1 MGEIFLDALIDSL
14 IVLAVLVPVNILIAV
29 IEPRLAGRIRLKG
42 RLAPLVGV
50 TVGLFPQCGFSVVA
64 TDLYQKRHITVGTLL
79 GVYLATSD
87 EALPIFLSAGEKAL
101 DILPILAFKFAIGLI
116 VGYTADLVC
125 TKSRA
130 RVENHA
136 AECEHE
142 PEIHIGC
149 CGHNIEEDEQ
159 KSEHDHSECEEPCGE
174 EKELAAKNRAA
185 KLRQYLLHPL
195 EHSARTFLY
204 IFVINLIFGVIIH
217 FVGEDALMEFLS
229 SNRYVAPL
237 FAVIVGA
244 IPNCASSV
252 VISDLYL
259 MGGLGF
265 GATLGGLLMNAGIGF
280 AVLFRDRKAWRENL
294 AIFAVMFLV
303 SVAFAYI
310 LSACYVPRLRRLRLH
325 PLRLLQ
331 LRRFTYCVNGRGA
344 APAPRRGC
352 HPRTPCIYIILRR
365 RLRFHPQP
373 SAHFYNKKHGSA
385 RV

>member
-1 MGEIFLDALIDSL
+1 MGEIFLDTLIDSL

-259 MGGLGF
+259 ISAGF
-265 GATLGGLLMNAGIGF
+265 
-280 AVLFRDRKAWRENL
+280 
-294 AIFAVMFLV
+294 
-303 SVAFAYI
+303 
-310 LSACYVPRLRRLRLH
+310 
-325 PLRLLQ
+325 
-331 LRRFTYCVNGRGA
+331 
-344 APAPRRGC
+344 
-352 HPRTPCIYIILRR
+352 
-365 RLRFHPQP
+365 
-373 SAHFYNKKHGSA
+373 
-385 RV
+385 

>member
-1 MGEIFLDALIDSL
+1 MMGEIFLDALIDSL

-174 EKELAAKNRAA
+174 EKELAAKNRAST
-185 KLRQYLLHPL
+185 LRQYLLHPL

-280 AVLFRDRKAWRENL
+280 AVLFRSSSETAK
-294 AIFAVMFLV
+294 
-303 SVAFAYI
+303 
-310 LSACYVPRLRRLRLH
+310 P
-325 PLRLLQ
+325 
-331 LRRFTYCVNGRGA
+331 GA
-344 APAPRRGC
+344 
-352 HPRTPCIYIILRR
+352 RTS
-365 RLRFHPQP
+365 P
-373 SAHFYNKKHGSA
+373 SSL
-385 RV
+385 

>member
-217 FVGEDALMEFLS
+217 FVGEDALI
-229 SNRYVAPL
+229 
-237 FAVIVGA
+237 VIVGA

-310 LSACYVPRLRRLRLH
+310 LSACFNFDVLH
-325 PLRLLQ
+325 I
-331 LRRFTYCVNGRGA
+331 V
-344 APAPRRGC
+344 
-352 HPRTPCIYIILRR
+352 
-365 RLRFHPQP
+365 
-373 SAHFYNKKHGSA
+373 
-385 RV
+385 

>member
-29 IEPRLAGRIRLKG
+29 IEPRLAGKIKLKG

-229 SNRYVAPL
+229 SNRYVAPRSPSSSAPSRTAPL
-237 FAVIVGA
+237 PSSSATSISWAGS
-244 IPNCASSV
+244 AS
-252 VISDLYL
+252 
-259 MGGLGF
+259 
-265 GATLGGLLMNAGIGF
+265 
-280 AVLFRDRKAWRENL
+280 E
-294 AIFAVMFLV
+294 
-303 SVAFAYI
+303 
-310 LSACYVPRLRRLRLH
+310 P
-325 PLRLLQ
+325 
-331 LRRFTYCVNGRGA
+331 
-344 APAPRRGC
+344 
-352 HPRTPCIYIILRR
+352 
-365 RLRFHPQP
+365 P
-373 SAHFYNKKHGSA
+373 SAGF
-385 RV
+385 